1 MSQHKYIP
9 KFNNWVKINENI
21 EENEIEERATALT
34 RDFEEAIGKGNLQ
47 TSSLMIWFNGMMDLY
62 DNTSFKGMVFN
73 KMKPVWAKH
82 FRIIYPILN
91 MDNKELTKSDIM
103 QIKRYKQISN
113 SEVTNQ
119 RGADDL
125 LKELGL
131 L

>member
-21 EENEIEERATALT
+21 EENEIDERATALT
-34 RDFEEAIGKGNLQ
+34 RDFEEAISKGNLQ
-47 TSSLMIWFNGMMDLY
+47 TSSLMVWFNGMMDLY
-62 DNTSFKGMVFN
+62 DNTSFKGLVFN
-73 KMKPVWAKH
+73 KMKPVWAKN
-82 FRIIYPILN
+82 FKVIYPILN
-91 MDNKELTKSDIM
+91 MDNKELTKNDIM
-103 QIKRYKQISN
+103 QIKRYKQISSN
-113 SEVTNQ
+113 EVTNQ

>member
-1 MSQHKYIP
+1 
-9 KFNNWVKINENI
+9 
-21 EENEIEERATALT
+21 
-34 RDFEEAIGKGNLQ
+34 
-47 TSSLMIWFNGMMDLY
+47 
-62 DNTSFKGMVFN
+62 
-73 KMKPVWAKH
+73 
-82 FRIIYPILN
+82 